1 MLIQIQSYRSLWL
14 AILLGLL
21 VFGCRNETESVS
33 ENGEVAKEKF
43 RAIPSFESISTDQVF
58 AYNCG
63 DTLEFTAH
71 VTPDS
76 TWLFLADTTVK
87 VLPVVAGSGARYEGN
102 RYIYWSK
109 GDEAILQK
117 PKGSFTTCQSDPKE
131 KAWAAAQIRGVDFR
145 ALGQEPGW
153 FIEIKEGGKTQ
164 YVGNYGKDSIAVAT
178 PDPQINEELQR
189 TVYRPQTDERT
200 LELIITNRPC
210 TDSMS
215 GHKFPQTVSVTI
227 DNETYQGCGRY
238 L

>member
-1 MLIQIQSYRSLWL
+1 MKPHILAWLVTLLSLLI
-14 AILLGLL
+14 LGCQ
-21 VFGCRNETESVS
+21 GETESVS
-33 ENGEVAKEKF
+33 QKSEATKDELHAV
-43 RAIPSFESISTDQVF
+43 PSFESISTDQVF

-87 VLPVVAGSGARYEGN
+87 VLPVPAGSGARYEGN
-102 RYIYWSK
+102 KYIYWSK

-117 PKGSFTTCQSDPKE
+117 PRGSFTTCESNPKE

-153 FIEIKEGGKTQ
+153 FIELKEDDKTR
-164 YVGNYGKDSIAVAT
+164 YVGNYGKDSITVVT
-178 PDPQINEELQR
+178 PDPEINEELQR
-189 TVYRPQTDERT
+189 TVYRLQAREQV
-200 LELIITNRPC
+200 LELIISNMPC

-227 DNETYQGCGRY
+227 DGETYQGCGRY